1 MRMHG
6 RDVVALDALRKPD
19 GRRDRC
25 GTCQSREWTEL
36 LTDRLDPSWIVC
48 EACWLAWDVAQS
60 GMDAL
65 ASERA
70 RSAFSRVA
78 CGKGRPMDGPFLAS
92 LAAQLRRVDQEAC
105 AR

>member
-6 RDVVALDALRKPD
+6 RDIVALDAVRALDARHD
-19 GRRDRC
+19 QCRC
-25 GTCQSREWTEL
+25 CDSRERADL
-36 LTDRLDPSWIVC
+36 LTDRLDTSWLVC

-60 GMDAL
+60 GLGART
-65 ASERA
+65 AQRA
-70 RSAFSRVA
+70 RSAFGRVA
-78 CGKGRPMDGPFLAS
+78 CGKGRPMDGLFLTT